1 MSSNNSDD
9 DIEGIIMT
17 SNKGTVRPKNIAT
30 LYEYYISGVITGP
43 EDYIHIFDQIRHA
56 REDDDVKI
64 YINSYG
70 GDMATALQFMRVLNE
85 TSATVTC
92 SVEGMCASS
101 ATLIFLNAHIFEV
114 TPHSSFMI
122 HTFSGGTFGKG
133 AEQYAQVAF
142 EKKWSEKL
150 FKEVYE
156 DFLSPKEIE
165 EVLAGRDLW
174 LEIEEVAE
182 RMNARIKARQEL
194 AELEEQTRPDEE

>member
-1 MSSNNSDD
+1 MNSNNSED

-70 GDMATALQFMRVLNE
+70 GDMSTAIQFMRVLSE
-85 TSATVTC
+85 TAATVTC
-92 SVEGMCASS
+92 SVEGMCASA

-122 HTFSGGTFGKG
+122 HTFSGGTYGKG
-133 AEQYAQVAF
+133 VEQYAQVAH

-182 RMNARIKARQEL
+182 RMNARIKARREL
-194 AELEEQTRPDEE
+194 AELEEQTRPDE